1 VSVPGALGGVISE
14 LIAVASLA
22 VLFPGVMSPP
32 PLTVTVFV
40 TLAGALLAT
49 VTGTVI
55 FG

>member
-1 VSVPGALGGVISE
+1 VLGV
-14 LIAVASLA
+14 LVDTPIAVTSLA

-40 TLAGALLAT
+40 TFAGALLAT
-49 VTGTVI
+49 VTVTVI